1 MLIVTGCCGFVGK
14 TLTTRLLTKGY
25 RVLGIDNLYRPGSLQ
40 NLSFLQSDSNYANN
54 FHFVLGDVSK
64 IDLAFINADVEAVFH
79 LAGQVA
85 MTKSIE
91 NPIYDFNANAL
102 STLRL
107 LESLRRSAPNATL
120 IYASSNKVYGD
131 LEYLKYT
138 EEPNRYACPAYPD
151 GFDETLPLDFS
162 SPYGCSKG
170 SADQYVKD
178 YSKLFGLRTFCFR
191 HSTIYGAG
199 QKASYDQG
207 WVGWFLLQI
216 VKSRI
221 DSAHS
226 FTISGNGKQVRDI
239 LHVDDVCHLYE
250 LAAFGNLASCV
261 ANVGGGVQNSLSIHE
276 LIKYACR
283 VCNVDPSSLNI
294 QYIKV
299 RQADQ
304 KVFISSNSSLHK
316 LGWVPQITYMEGVKE
331 ILTNLIDYAK

>member
-14 TLTTRLLTKGY
+14 SLTTRLLAKGY
-25 RVLGIDNLYRPGSLQ
+25 SVLGVDNLYRPGSLH
-40 NLSFLQSDSNYANN
+40 NLSFLQSDSNCTNN
-54 FHFVLGDVSK
+54 FQFVLGDISQ
-64 IDLAFINADVEAVFH
+64 IDLGFINSDVEAVFH

-102 STLRL
+102 STVRL
-107 LESLRRSAPNATL
+107 LESLRKSAPNATL

-131 LEYLKYT
+131 LEYLEYT
-138 EEPNRYACPAYPD
+138 EESSRYVCPAYPN
-151 GFDETLPLDFS
+151 GFDESLPLDFS

-199 QKASYDQG
+199 QKASFDQG
-207 WVGWFLLQI
+207 WVGWFLSQI
-216 VKSRI
+216 AMARI
-221 DSAHS
+221 NPAHS

-250 LAAFGNLASCV
+250 LAAFGNLSSCV

-276 LIKYACR
+276 LLKCASSLCD
-283 VCNVDPSSLNI
+283 VDPSSLNI
-294 QYIKV
+294 QYLQV

-304 KVFISSNSSLHK
+304 KVFISSNASLHSQ
-316 LGWVPQITYMEGVKE
+316 GWAPRITYKEGVE
-331 ILTNLIDYAK
+331 VILANLINYAK